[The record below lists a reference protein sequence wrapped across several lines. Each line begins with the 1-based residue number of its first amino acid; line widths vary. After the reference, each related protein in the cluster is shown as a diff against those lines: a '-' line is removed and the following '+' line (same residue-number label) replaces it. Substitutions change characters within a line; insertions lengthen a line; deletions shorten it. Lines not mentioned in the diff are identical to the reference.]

1 MSSIYILWD
10 ESHIWGL
17 LVWRAIEAMQL
28 PYRIV
33 RGQEIAHGLL
43 SGKTPESRPALLIVP
58 GGNARQKSEALGV
71 EGIRAIREYVREG
84 GSYLGFCG
92 GAGLGLSSADGLCLC
107 PWGRAKFTD
116 RMQHFVSGHIHA
128 TLHASP
134 QAAQQGTASVS
145 GLQHGHDHIP
155 GQTPEQTMGQTIGQ
169 TMGHLPG
176 QPAPGLVSGMLS
188 GTKSGTELS
197 AEPGAGPSAEPD
209 TTPGT
214 APAAGSDL
222 IPPDLGP
229 LPLVPIWWPARFA
242 PETGTDVQ
250 VLASYADPG
259 EDFWVADLPL
269 GTLPPGTF
277 NAWEDLYDIKLRP
290 TFLTGQPCVLSGTM
304 GSGRYVLS
312 YTHLETPDSPDAN
325 RWLAHI
331 ISVLSKNAF
340 CPQGLTPPT
349 RTVPPWDPSHAPMV
363 WTDPAL
369 AEARAIFE
377 DIVTIGK
384 NHCLF
389 FQRNAWLIGWRAGI
403 PGANLNNL
411 YCAICSVVSTPPT
424 EAALDYWNSVSDAFL
439 TKLRLFHEG
448 VRGYLLAERLA
459 MTLSKTFPETVS
471 QQSLKNQRAALFGPP
486 MASGGLYLELLDIID
501 TVMYLLLPG
510 AAPQHIGRR
519 P

>member
-134 QAAQQGTASVS
+134 QAAQQETASVSASVS
-145 GLQHGHDHIP
+145 GLQRTPDLLP
-155 GQTPEQTMGQTIGQ
+155 DQETSGQKPEQTSEQMSGQT
-169 TMGHLPG
+169 PG
-176 QPAPGLVSGMLS
+176 QPAPGMES
-188 GTKSGTELS
+188 
-197 AEPGAGPSAEPD
+197 D
-209 TTPGT
+209 TQS
-214 APAAGSDL
+214 GSDL

-229 LPLVPIWWPARFA
+229 SPLVPIWWPARFA

-349 RTVPPWDPSHAPMV
+349 RTVPPWTPSLAPMV

-424 EAALDYWNSVSDAFL
+424 GAALDYWNSVSDAFL

>member
-145 GLQHGHDHIP
+145 GLQRTPDLLPDQETSGQRP
-155 GQTPEQTMGQTIGQ
+155 KQTSEQMSGQT
-169 TMGHLPG
+169 PG
-176 QPAPGLVSGMLS
+176 QPAPGMES
-188 GTKSGTELS
+188 
-197 AEPGAGPSAEPD
+197 D
-209 TTPGT
+209 TQS
-214 APAAGSDL
+214 GSDL

-349 RTVPPWDPSHAPMV
+349 RTVPPWAPSHAPMV

-424 EAALDYWNSVSDAFL
+424 GAALDYWNSVSDAFL

>member
-43 SGKTPESRPALLIVP
+43 SGKTPESRPALLLVP

-134 QAAQQGTASVS
+134 QAAQQETASV
-145 GLQHGHDHIP
+145 
-155 GQTPEQTMGQTIGQ
+155 
-169 TMGHLPG
+169 
-176 QPAPGLVSGMLS
+176 
-188 GTKSGTELS
+188 
-197 AEPGAGPSAEPD
+197 PD
-209 TTPGT
+209 TTPAT
-214 APAAGSDL
+214 GSDL

-229 LPLVPIWWPARFA
+229 SPLVPIWWPARFA

-290 TFLTGQPCVLSGTM
+290 TFLTGQPCVLSGAM

-312 YTHLETPDSPDAN
+312 YTHLETPDSPEAN

-340 CPQGLTPPT
+340 CPQGLTSPT
-349 RTVPPWDPSHAPMV
+349 HTVPPWNPSQAPMV

-424 EAALDYWNSVSDAFL
+424 KAALDYWNSVSDAFL

-471 QQSLKNQRAALFGPP
+471 HASLKNQRAALFGPP
-486 MASGGLYLELLDIID
+486 MASGGLYLELLDTID

-510 AAPQHIGRR
+510 ASPQYSGEK

>member
-134 QAAQQGTASVS
+134 QAAQQETASVSASVS
-145 GLQHGHDHIP
+145 GLQRTPDLLP
-155 GQTPEQTMGQTIGQ
+155 DQETSGQKPEQTSEQMSGQT
-169 TMGHLPG
+169 PG
-176 QPAPGLVSGMLS
+176 QPAPGMES
-188 GTKSGTELS
+188 
-197 AEPGAGPSAEPD
+197 D
-209 TTPGT
+209 TQS
-214 APAAGSDL
+214 GSDL

-331 ISVLSKNAF
+331 ITVLSKNAF
-340 CPQGLTPPT
+340 CPQGLTPHT

-369 AEARAIFE
+369 AEARSIFE

-424 EAALDYWNSVSDAFL
+424 GAALDYWNSVSDAFL